1 MIKTSAMIFGAIL
14 LLLGIL
20 AMVPGTISFV
30 YGIPHIFGIF
40 AVDATQN
47 AVHIA
52 SGVIGLLAASSERYA
67 KWYLQV
73 FGLVYTAIA
82 LAGFAQG
89 DTVLG
94 VFTVNMAVNLL
105 HAAVAAGLL
114 GCGFGFPAEDG
125 TIRMNPP
132 KPPIKPAM

>member
-1 MIKTSAMIFGAIL
+1 MIKTGAMIFGAAL

-20 AMVPGTISFV
+20 AMVPGTTSFV
-30 YGIPHIFGIF
+30 YGIPHVFGIF

-47 AVHIA
+47 AIHIV

-67 KWYLQV
+67 KWYLQI
-73 FGLVYTAIA
+73 FGLVYAAIA
-82 LAGFAQG
+82 LAGLVQG

-105 HAAVAAGLL
+105 HVAVAAGLL
-114 GCGFGFPAEDG
+114 GCGFGLPSEDG
-125 TIRMNPP
+125 TVRMNPP